1 MTKMNR
7 ITEIF
12 QSAQG
17 PILNVYTTAG
27 YPNFGDTM
35 EVLESLQAGG
45 VDIIE
50 IGMPYSDPVADGET
64 IQQSNQA
71 ALDQGMTVALI
82 APRDFHHTGYRQL

>member
-7 ITEIF
+7 ITKLFAE
-12 QSAQG
+12 ATE
-17 PILNVYTTAG
+17 PILNVYATAG

-35 EVLESLQAGG
+35 TVLNALQEGG

-64 IQQSNQA
+64 IQ
-71 ALDQGMTVALI
+71 
-82 APRDFHHTGYRQL
+82 